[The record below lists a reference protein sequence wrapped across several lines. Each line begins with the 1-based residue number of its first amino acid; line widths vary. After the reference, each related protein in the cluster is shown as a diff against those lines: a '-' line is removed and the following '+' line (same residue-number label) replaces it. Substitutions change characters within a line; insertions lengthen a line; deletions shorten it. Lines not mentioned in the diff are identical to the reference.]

1 MHAGD
6 ATMQVV
12 TDIGVA
18 RVYDAI
24 VVAVEE
30 VYMLLEHRAVVRAA
44 CINITVIHPITQQ
57 QCSTLRFHALTQA
70 RSMVFHATRGYTC
83 MSFMT
88 LSPADC
94 KCTRTYSGCPQA
106 CRQWQRSWRAAARH
120 PLTCF
125 QAARLRSAGK
135 CQLDTWMQLDAGSA
149 QPSRCKVSTHACEDV
164 VHTARRHQVAVG
176 AVW

>member
-1 MHAGD
+1 MRKVAEAVHAGD

-30 VYMLLEHRAVVRAA
+30 VYVLLEHRAVVRAA
-44 CINITVIHPITQQ
+44 CINGTVIYPITQQ

-70 RSMVFHATRGYTC
+70 RSVVFHATRRYTC
-83 MSFMT
+83 MSLMT

-94 KCTRTYSGCPQA
+94 RCTPIRVALRLVDSG
-106 CRQWQRSWRAAARH
+106 S
-120 PLTCF
+120 
-125 QAARLRSAGK
+125 
-135 CQLDTWMQLDAGSA
+135 
-149 QPSRCKVSTHACEDV
+149 
-164 VHTARRHQVAVG
+164 AVG
-176 AVW
+176 ARLPGIPQRVFKQLDCDQQANVNWIHGCDWMQGLRNRVDARCPHMRVRM